1 MDGLYHSVMR
11 FVRFWLLVCA
21 AVLLLSTGSAQAHSE
36 VFERAPAL
44 GQVVTGD
51 VDHVDISFF
60 LPVTESSISLV
71 DPDGNEIAVTEAE
84 LATNGQITSVE
95 FEPLSVEGRYT
106 VNHVETSIDGDVQ
119 EGTFSFIFNS
129 TEGEEIA
136 SLIAR
141 NTGPNWVLLVFL
153 TGVIMFLA
161 GTFWP
166 GRTRRS

>member
-1 MDGLYHSVMR
+1 MIG
-11 FVRFWLLVCA
+11 
-21 AVLLLSTGSAQAHSE
+21 AVLLFSTGSAQAHSE
-36 VFERAPAL
+36 VFERAPAI

-60 LPVTESSISLV
+60 LPVTESTISLV
-71 DPDGNEIAVTEAE
+71 DPDGNEISVSEAE
-84 LATNGQITSVE
+84 VATSGQITSVE
-95 FEPLSVEGRYT
+95 FEPLTVEGRYT

-119 EGTFSFIFNS
+119 EGTFSFIFNA

-141 NTGPNWVLLVFL
+141 NTGPNWVLLVFI

-161 GTFWP
+161 GIFWP
-166 GRTRRS
+166 GRTSKA